1 MHVEFLTDIVLT
13 LGVSIVVMF
22 IFHRIKVPPVIGLL
36 IAGVIAGPHGIGLIS
51 GTEEVEVL
59 SEIGVILLLFAI
71 GIEFSMKNL
80 FRIRR
85 ILLLGGSVQVL
96 ITVGIITLVAFF
108 RGNTINESIF
118 IGFMIALSSTAIV
131 LKLLRDK
138 GELESAHGRIAL
150 GILIFQDL
158 IIVPMI
164 LLIPYLAGDP
174 ASADQ
179 SLLLLLLKF
188 VAIILFVY
196 FGARYLVPKTLYL
209 VAKTQ
214 SRELFILSIIV
225 IAFSVAFITQSLG
238 LSLALGAFLAG
249 LMISESDYSQAALG
263 NILPFLHVFTSFF
276 FLSIGMM
283 LDIKYVISEPV
294 NILLFTGLV
303 LLIKTL
309 IAALAAFILGYPL
322 RTVILVGFTISQV
335 GEFSFIL
342 AMQGSAAGLLSAENY
357 QLFLNISVLSMATT
371 PLAIFFA
378 VKSGNRIMKMDIPEV
393 LRYGYANIPESTMAS
408 VSDHLIIVGYG
419 INGRNVARAAKYVD
433 IPHVIIELNPETVRM
448 EKAEGEI
455 IFFGDATQPEVLE
468 HAFIQ
473 SARILVVTIPGT
485 GEAGRVIRSA
495 RAMNPD
501 LFIIVRTRLVNDLT
515 VMYEAGA
522 NEVIPE
528 EFETS
533 VEIFTL
539 VMQKYRIPKEE
550 IEKLIGD
557 VRSDGYQVFRS

>member
-515 VMYEAGA
+515 AMYEAGA